1 MNKQGAEIIS
11 IVSEGDTE
19 ISKLSRHTIH
29 VPRCAE
35 YISPLYEVVPLQL
48 LAYFMAV
55 GRNIDVD
62 NPRNL
67 VKAVVQE

>member
-1 MNKQGAEIIS
+1 MHKQGAEIIS
-11 IVSEGDTE
+11 VVTEGDTR
-19 ISKLSRHTIH
+19 IAALSNHTIQ
-29 VPRCAE
+29 VPRAAE

-48 LAYFMAV
+48 LAYSMAIA
-55 GRNIDVD
+55 RNIDVD